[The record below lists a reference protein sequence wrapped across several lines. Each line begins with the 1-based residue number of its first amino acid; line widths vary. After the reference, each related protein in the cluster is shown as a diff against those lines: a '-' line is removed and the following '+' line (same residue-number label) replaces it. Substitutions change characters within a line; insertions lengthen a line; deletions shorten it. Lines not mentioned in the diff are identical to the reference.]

1 MKIIQITTCL
11 IFILSSCSQEI
22 QYKTPISDIEK
33 VSYSIGV
40 NVATAL
46 KSRNDLDTISAQSVA
61 KAFNDVIYN
70 NDLDYSLLET
80 DSILNDYFVNVAN
93 KKTEKEGKENAEAG
107 AIFLKENSTKEGVT
121 TTESGLQYEIL
132 VKGNGNTNPKITDQV
147 TVNYHGTLINGN
159 IFDSSI
165 SRGEPAIFPIGQ
177 VIPGWVEGIQL
188 MSVGDK
194 FKFYI
199 PSVLAYGEN
208 PPSNNIG
215 ANETLIF
222 EVELLK
228 IN

>member
-1 MKIIQITTCL
+1 MKTIKIL
-11 IFILSSCSQEI
+11 ISFLIILSSCSQEPK
-22 QYKTPISDIEK
+22 YKTPVSDIDK

-46 KSRNDLDTISAQSVA
+46 KSRNNLDTISAMSVA

-70 NDLDYSLLET
+70 QDLDYTLLET
-80 DSILNDYFVNVAN
+80 DSILNDYFVNAAN
-93 KKTEKEGKENAEAG
+93 KKTEKEGLENAEEG
-107 AIFLKENSTKEGVT
+107 KNFLAENSAKEGVV
-121 TTESGLQYEIL
+121 TTESGLQYEVIS
-132 VKGNGNTNPKITDQV
+132 NGNNGPKPTVNDQV

-165 SRGEPAIFPIGQ
+165 STGQPATFPIGQ

-188 MSVGDK
+188 MSEGDK
-194 FKFYI
+194 YKFYI
-199 PSVLAYGEN
+199 PSNLAYGAN

-215 ANETLIF
+215 VNETLIF

>member
-11 IFILSSCSQEI
+11 IFILSSCSQEP

-46 KSRNDLDTISAQSVA
+46 KSRNNLDTISAQSVA

-80 DSILNDYFVNVAN
+80 DSILNDYFVNAAN
-93 KKTEKEGKENAEAG
+93 KKVEKEGKDNAEAG
-107 AIFLKENSTKEGVT
+107 ATFLKENSTKEGVT
-121 TTESGLQYEIL
+121 TTESGLQYEVL
-132 VKGNGNTNPKITDQV
+132 VKGNGNINPKITDQV

-188 MSVGDK
+188 MTVGDK

>member
-1 MKIIQITTCL
+1 MKTIKIL
-11 IFILSSCSQEI
+11 ISFLIILSSCSQEPK
-22 QYKTPISDIEK
+22 YKTPVSDIDK

-46 KSRNDLDTISAQSVA
+46 KSRNNLDTISAMSVA

-70 NDLDYSLLET
+70 QDLDYTLLET
-80 DSILNDYFVNVAN
+80 DSILNDYFVNAAN
-93 KKTEKEGKENAEAG
+93 KKAEKEGLENAEEG
-107 AIFLKENSTKEGVT
+107 KNFLAENGVKEGVI
-121 TTESGLQYEIL
+121 TTESGLQYEVIS
-132 VKGNGNTNPKITDQV
+132 
-147 TVNYHGTLINGN
+147 NGN

-165 SRGEPAIFPIGQ
+165 STGQPATFPIGQ

-188 MSVGDK
+188 MSEGDK
-194 FKFYI
+194 YKFYI
-199 PSVLAYGEN
+199 PSNLAYGAN

-215 ANETLIF
+215 VNETLIF